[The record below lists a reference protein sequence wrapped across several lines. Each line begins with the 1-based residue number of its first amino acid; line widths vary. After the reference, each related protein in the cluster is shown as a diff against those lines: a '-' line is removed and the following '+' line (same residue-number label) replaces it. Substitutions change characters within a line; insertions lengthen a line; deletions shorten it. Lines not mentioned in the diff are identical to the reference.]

1 VFHRLSRE
9 EIEKIV
15 EIQLRSLAKVVADRG
30 ITLTWTPDVLRRVAA
45 RGYDPTFGARPLKRV
60 IQKEIADALAEQ
72 ILAGNLAAGDHAE
85 IVLDEENEDFEIRKA
100 A

>member
-1 VFHRLSRE
+1 M
-9 EIEKIV
+9 
-15 EIQLRSLAKVVADRG
+15 EIQLRSLARVVADRG
-30 ITLTWTPDVLRRVAA
+30 ITLTWTPEVLRRVSA

-85 IVLDEENEDFEIRKA
+85 ITLDEENEDFEIRKA